1 MTTCI
6 HNQHN
11 ENFNFLKKY
20 CIMIEMTGAAV
31 AVTGQHS
38 CGGPGGFI
46 RGQGAALLRAVP
58 AVKGQQWS
66 VKGQGQQWSVKCQ
79 GQQWSR
85 SAMVSQGSRS
95 AKVSQGSR
103 SAMVSLG
110 SRVSTPVGSHTIC
123 TDLIGGEERRM
134 EGGAPV
140 NGQPWTC
147 HLHPPVGTSST
158 ININNNNTFN
168 N

>member
-1 MTTCI
+1 M
-6 HNQHN
+6 
-11 ENFNFLKKY
+11 
-20 CIMIEMTGAAV
+20 
-31 AVTGQHS
+31 AVTSQHS
-38 CGGPGGFI
+38 CVGPGGFI
-46 RGQGAALLRAVP
+46 RGQGAAPLRAVP

-66 VKGQGQQWSVKCQ
+66 VKGQGQQWSIKCQGQQWSVKCQ

-85 SAMVSQGSRS
+85 SAMFSQGSRS

-110 SRVSTPVGSHTIC
+110 SRVSTPVGSRTIC
-123 TDLIGGEERRM
+123 TDLIGGEERCV

-140 NGQPWTC
+140 DGQPRTC
-147 HLHPPVGTSST
+147 HLHPPVGTPIT
-158 ININNNNTFN
+158 ININNNNTSN